1 MIEVVLPFLGFDDPA
16 ASTDM
21 PELEL
26 ENLVT
31 NSDCDVLSRED
42 AAAMIDFTEVQLTT
56 AKTATSAAAGASAN
70 VCQIGQVQ
78 AEVIIATKTEDVKRV
93 VIPEQETKCC
103 VVS

>member
-1 MIEVVLPFLGFDDPA
+1 
-16 ASTDM
+16 M

-42 AAAMIDFTEVQLTT
+42 AAMIDFTEVQLTT
-56 AKTATSAAAGASAN
+56 AKTATSAAGASAN